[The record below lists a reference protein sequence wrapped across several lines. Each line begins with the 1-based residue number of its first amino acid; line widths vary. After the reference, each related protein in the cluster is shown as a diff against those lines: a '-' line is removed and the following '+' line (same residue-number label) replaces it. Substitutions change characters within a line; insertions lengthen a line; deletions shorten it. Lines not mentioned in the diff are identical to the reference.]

1 MDDRTRETVLDPTY
15 LQPGAVARGGAV
27 ALAAVGI
34 GAGVLLACWGA
45 SLFFNTNNKRLDVLI
60 TKIEELAQRPDRT
73 DEVVT
78 KVDDLNRGATK
89 IGNSIMSH
97 LSPIEGTL
105 EELRNRP
112 FLRGNPEEHGTPVN
126 GSVITTQVT
135 VFKMVPHDNN
145 SSVITGWV
153 YANGASAN
161 QPPVSQYCYWSS
173 EPLGGTTQSARVAL
187 ANNSVQLPN
196 IAPTSVPRLDDAL
209 KKCVW
214 WRSGS

>member
-45 SLFFNTNNKRLDVLI
+45 SMFFNSNNRRLDVLVS
-60 TKIEELAQRPDRT
+60 KIEELTQRPDRT
-73 DEVVT
+73 DDVIN

-89 IGNSIMSH
+89 IGNSIMARLNSM
-97 LSPIEGTL
+97 EGSL
-105 EELRNRP
+105 EELKNRP
-112 FLRGNPEEHGTPVN
+112 FLRGNPEEHNTPVSGN
-126 GSVITTQVT
+126 VITTQVT
-135 VFKMVPHDNN
+135 VFKIVPHVDN
-145 SSVITGWV
+145 SSVVTGWV

-161 QPPVSQYCYWSS
+161 QSPIREYCYWSS
-173 EPLGGTTQSARVAL
+173 EPLGGTTQTARIDL
-187 ANNSVQLPN
+187 ATNMVQRPN
-196 IAPTSVPRLDDAL
+196 IASGVPRLDEAI